1 MAFIISLGCD
11 FRARDRAGVT
21 NYLAAAKYLLS
32 GRASE
37 PFSRILLDVPSRA
50 WLLRPY
56 GALQTTTQDLIDKT
70 VSSRRAGRFGSLKTR
85 TFPSPSASSPHLRG
99 EGGKRPDAERSGDTV
114 FLCQAIW
121 FKYSRSTGDHRA
133 VGTTAP
139 PATGEKI
146 GARTNGRRC
155 LAIL

>member
-1 MAFIISLGCD
+1 VLAERLRQLIEAHPTYGYRRLWALLRFG
-11 FRARDRAGVT
+11 AGVRVNRKAVYPVLQLKGWFVHQRT
-21 NYLAAAKYLLS
+21 VTPAPVFK
-32 GRASE
+32 G
-37 PFSRILLDVPSRA
+37 SRT
-50 WLLRPY
+50 
-56 GALQTTTQDLIDKT
+56 G
-70 VSSRRAGRFGSLKTR
+70 
-85 TFPSPSASSPHLRG
+85 
-99 EGGKRPDAERSGDTV
+99 RSGDTV